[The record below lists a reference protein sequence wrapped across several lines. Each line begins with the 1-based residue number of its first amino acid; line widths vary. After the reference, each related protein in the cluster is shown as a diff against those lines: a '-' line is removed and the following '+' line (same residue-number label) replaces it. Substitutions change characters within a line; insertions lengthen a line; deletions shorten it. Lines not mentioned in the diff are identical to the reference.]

1 MAEVSRG
8 GKCGDRQR
16 SFRAVG
22 GLALAGSFSAR
33 GNSKPVTTFAEPAIS
48 TTVRNADALRFY
60 WMAFITV
67 SGEPAS
73 RHEEL
78 ARITAQR
85 LRCELVSEARLADT
99 IVSEFGPLETIAEKA
114 WPHLALSILA
124 KLGTEHHLVISS
136 VGSELIF
143 RNLPGTLRVRVMDTE
158 ARRLGNLM
166 VDQRLEREEAKE
178 LLRRLEAEQASVRKH
193 RFGRAGG
200 RLESFDLVMNG
211 EALDIDQ
218 MADVV
223 EAAVRSKGMLE
234 AGLLSAAAEAQMQ
247 FQVRLKLA
255 RFGIVPPDRV
265 HIEHKEFGHPSEQV
279 FANLLDFYRIA
290 WDYEPRSFPLQWD
303 KDGKVLEAF
312 TPDFYL
318 PEQDLYVELTTMK
331 QANVTKKNRKIRLLR
346 AIYPHVNIQVFY
358 QKDVQDLV
366 IKYGLPERL
375 AQ

>member
-1 MAEVSRG
+1 
-8 GKCGDRQR
+8 
-16 SFRAVG
+16 
-22 GLALAGSFSAR
+22 
-33 GNSKPVTTFAEPAIS
+33 
-48 TTVRNADALRFY
+48 
-60 WMAFITV
+60 MAFITV

-78 ARITAQR
+78 ARIAAQR
-85 LRCELVSEARLADT
+85 LKCELITEARLVDT
-99 IVSEFGPLETIAEKA
+99 IAAEFGAGSEIPDKA

-124 KLGTEHHLVISS
+124 RLGTEHHLVVSS
-136 VGSELIF
+136 LGAELLF
-143 RNLPGTLRVRVMDTE
+143 RNLFGALRVHVTDSE
-158 ARRLGNLM
+158 SRRLGNLM
-166 VDQRLEREEAKE
+166 VDRRLERDGAKQ
-178 LLRRLEAEQASVRKH
+178 LLREIETEQASVRKH
-193 RFGRAGG
+193 RFGRAGA
-200 RLESFDLVMNG
+200 RLDNLDLVMNG
-211 EALDIDQ
+211 EALDIEQ
-218 MADVV
+218 MAEVL
-223 EAAVRSKGMLE
+223 ESAVRSKGMLE
-234 AGLLSAAAEAQMQ
+234 AGFLSAAAEAQLQ

-255 RFGIVPPDRV
+255 RFGLVPPDRV
-265 HIEHKEFGHPSEQV
+265 RLERKEFGHPSEEV

-318 PEQDLYVELTTMK
+318 PEFDLYLELTTMK

-366 IKYGLPERL
+366 MKYGLPERI

>member
-1 MAEVSRG
+1 MMR
-8 GKCGDRQR
+8 
-16 SFRAVG
+16 
-22 GLALAGSFSAR
+22 
-33 GNSKPVTTFAEPAIS
+33 
-48 TTVRNADALRFY
+48 ALRFY

-67 SGEPAS
+67 SGEPGA

-78 ARITAQR
+78 ARIAAQR
-85 LRCELVSEARLADT
+85 LSCELVTESRLAET
-99 IVSEFGPLETIAEKA
+99 IASEFGAPNGIPDKA
-114 WPHLALSILA
+114 WPHLAASIVA
-124 KLGTEHHLVISS
+124 KLGTQHHLVISS
-136 VGSELIF
+136 TGSELLF
-143 RNLPGTLRVRVMDTE
+143 RNLPGLLRVHVVE
-158 ARRLGNLM
+158 SESRRLGNLM
-166 VDQRLEREEAKE
+166 VDRRLEREDAKE

-200 RLESFDLVMNG
+200 RLGSYDLVMNG
-211 EALDIDQ
+211 EALATDQ
-218 MADVV
+218 MADVL
-223 EAAVRSKGMLE
+223 ESAVKSKAMLE
-234 AGLLSAAAEAQMQ
+234 AGLLSLAAEAQMQ

-265 HIEHKEFGHPSEQV
+265 HLERKEFGHPSEQV

-318 PEQDLYVELTTMK
+318 PEFDLYVELTTMK

-366 IKYGLPERL
+366 LKYGLPERL